1 MKRLEDYTVSD
12 ALSAAEQLAD
22 IAGGWSLDEV
32 EIDGKM
38 VSTYDLA
45 DMFQVVLAELDDA
58 E

>member
-12 ALSAAEQLAD
+12 ALRAAEQLAD
-22 IAGGWSLDEV
+22 IAGDWSLDEV